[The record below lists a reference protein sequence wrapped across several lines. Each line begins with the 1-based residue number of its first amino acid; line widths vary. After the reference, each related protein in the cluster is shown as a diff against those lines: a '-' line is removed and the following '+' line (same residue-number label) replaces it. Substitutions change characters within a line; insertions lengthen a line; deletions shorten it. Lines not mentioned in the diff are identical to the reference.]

1 MVHHNWMLRVYEW
14 MGIERKV
21 PNVIEEVMQKWK
33 AHLEVR
39 NGNKL
44 LRSQWIDIKKGFLQ
58 GDTYSPVGFCCTE
71 IPVMLLEDS
80 DCYKRAHQVKERS
93 KRTHSLSIDDL
104 KTYQQN
110 HQKLKK
116 ANEIL
121 VQASMDTGAIYR
133 LKNVLKLYLK
143 NGRIIKGEG
152 LQILQKRMKALDPN
166 ENEIYKFLG

>member
-1 MVHHNWMLRVYEW
+1 MRIQIVT
-14 MGIERKV
+14 
-21 PNVIEEVMQKWK
+21 
-33 AHLEVR
+33 
-39 NGNKL
+39 
-44 LRSQWIDIKKGFLQ
+44 KG
-58 GDTYSPVGFCCTE
+58 
-71 IPVMLLEDS
+71 
-80 DCYKRAHQVKERS
+80 AHQVKERS

-143 NGRIIKGEG
+143 NGRIIKAEG